1 MGFSVAEKP
10 FYQFLLSRMRTLL
23 KSGLLLVV
31 LATAAWA
38 ADTASPGMQV
48 VYDAVLRNGFT
59 IRHAHQEKLQGVT
72 RLYLSAD
79 PGSGFVDVPTEEIV
93 SLDRLE
99 VPLPPPAAAAAATR
113 EDVERLVN
121 SASQQHQVDP
131 DLIRSVIKAESGFNS
146 RAVSPK
152 GAQGLMQLMPSTA
165 GQLGVKDAFAP
176 AENVEGGT
184 RYLRDLLVLYNND
197 MAKALAAYNAGPQRV
212 AQYNGVPP
220 YRETHAYVARV
231 IKDFNRTKLA
241 SRTAAKQNARAT
253 TSPAKTEKRPRA
265 AETQPRVKPAKTTAP
280 VAN

>member
-1 MGFSVAEKP
+1 MRGFFK
-10 FYQFLLSRMRTLL
+10 Y
-23 KSGLLLVV
+23 GLLLAA
-31 LATAAWA
+31 LAVSAWA
-38 ADTASPGMQV
+38 GDITAPGMQV

-59 IRHAHQEKLQGVT
+59 IRHHHLEKLQRVT
-72 RLYLSAD
+72 RLYLDAD
-79 PGSGFVDVPTEEIV
+79 PANGFVDVPTEEIV
-93 SLDRLE
+93 SFDRVE
-99 VPLPPPAAAAAATR
+99 IPLPPPPPTAATATR
-113 EDVERLVN
+113 DEVDGFVN
-121 SASQQHQVDP
+121 SASDQHRVDP

-165 GQLGVKDAFAP
+165 NQLGVKNAFAP
-176 AENVEGGT
+176 GENIEGGT

-197 MAKALAAYNAGPQRV
+197 MAKALAAYNAGPNRV

-241 SRTAAKQNARAT
+241 AR
-253 TSPAKTEKRPRA
+253 SSPQPAKTGLAGGPGA
-265 AETQPRVKPAKTTAP
+265 ATKPNAKATAAPATTQKKAAADSKPQAKPQKATTP

>member
-1 MGFSVAEKP
+1 MISALKRGP
-10 FYQFLLSRMRTLL
+10 LLIA
-23 KSGLLLVV
+23 
-31 LATAAWA
+31 LATVAWA
-38 ADTASPGMQV
+38 ADASAPRMQV
-48 VYDAVLRNGFT
+48 VYDTVLRNGFT
-59 IRHAHQEKLQGVT
+59 IRHDHQEELQGVT

-79 PGSGFVDVPTEEIV
+79 PNAGFVDVPMEEIV
-93 SLDRLE
+93 SVERQE
-99 VPLPPPAAAAAATR
+99 VPLPSPPTAPAATR
-113 EDVERLVN
+113 EEVDRWVN
-121 SASQQHQVDP
+121 SASDAHQVDP

-165 GQLGVKDAFAP
+165 SQLGVKDALAP
-176 AENVEGGT
+176 GENVEGGT

-241 SRTAAKQNARAT
+241 K
-253 TSPAKTEKRPRA
+253 RA
-265 AETQPRVKPAKTTAP
+265 ATKKNTKATAPPVKAQQRPEALQTQPQAKPAKSTAS

>member
-1 MGFSVAEKP
+1 MLNGM
-10 FYQFLLSRMRTLL
+10 LTLF

-31 LATAAWA
+31 LAASAWA
-38 ADTASPGMQV
+38 ADAVSPGMQV
-48 VYDAVLRNGFT
+48 VYDATLRNGFT
-59 IRHAHQEKLQGVT
+59 IRHDHQEKLADVT

-79 PGSGFVDVPTEEIV
+79 PAGGFVDVPTEEIV
-93 SLDRLE
+93 SVDRLE
-99 VPLPPPAAAAAATR
+99 VPLPPPMQTATR
-113 EDVERLVN
+113 EEVDRWVN
-121 SASQQHQVDP
+121 SASDQHNVDP

-165 GQLGVKDAFAP
+165 SQLGVKDAFAP
-176 AENVEGGT
+176 SENIEGGA

-241 SRTAAKQNARAT
+241 QRATAKQNGKT
-253 TSPAKTEKRPRA
+253 TVPSAKTRNTQQAEKTKPRS
-265 AETQPRVKPAKTTAP
+265 QSGKP
-280 VAN
+280 VASVAN

>member
-1 MGFSVAEKP
+1 MTVIDGM
-10 FYQFLLSRMRTLL
+10 LTLF
-23 KSGLLLVV
+23 KSGLLLVA
-31 LATAAWA
+31 LATSAWA
-38 ADTASPGMQV
+38 ADAVSPGMQV
-48 VYDAVLRNGFT
+48 VYDATLRNGFT
-59 IRHAHQEKLQGVT
+59 IRHDHQEKLADVT

-79 PGSGFVDVPTEEIV
+79 PAGGFVDVPTEEIV
-93 SLDRLE
+93 SVDRLE
-99 VPLPPPAAAAAATR
+99 VPLPPPVRTATR
-113 EDVERLVN
+113 EEVDRWVN
-121 SASQQHQVDP
+121 SASDQHNVDP

-165 GQLGVKDAFAP
+165 SQLGVKDAFAP
-176 AENVEGGT
+176 SENIEGGA

-241 SRTAAKQNARAT
+241 QRASAKQNPRAAT
-253 TSPAKTEKRPRA
+253 TPAKTQKKA
-265 AETQPRVKPAKTTAP
+265 AEAAPQAKSQKQTTP

>member
-1 MGFSVAEKP
+1 M
-10 FYQFLLSRMRTLL
+10 TNIL
-23 KSGLLLVV
+23 KSGILLMA
-31 LATAAWA
+31 LAVAACA
-38 ADTASPGMQV
+38 GEVPSPGMQIA
-48 VYDAVLRNGFT
+48 YDAVLRNGFT
-59 IRHAHQEKLQGVT
+59 IRHDHQEKLQNVT

-79 PGSGFVDVPTEEIV
+79 PANGFVDVPTEEIV
-93 SLDRLE
+93 SFE
-99 VPLPPPAAAAAATR
+99 KVEIPVPPAAAPPAVTSSRAEVDGFVNAAS
-113 EDVERLVN
+113 D
-121 SASQQHQVDP
+121 QHSVDP

-152 GAQGLMQLMPSTA
+152 GAQGLMQLMPATA
-165 GQLGVKDAFAP
+165 SQLGVKNAFAP
-176 AENVEGGT
+176 GENINGGT

-241 SRTAAKQNARAT
+241 AKQNTKAASPAT
-253 TSPAKTEKRPRA
+253 THKKQTPAQAKTQAKSP
-265 AETQPRVKPAKTTAP
+265 KPAAP

>member
-1 MGFSVAEKP
+1 LGSAGDYKNMMK
-10 FYQFLLSRMRTLL
+10 FLKR
-23 KSGLLLVV
+23 GLLLVI

-38 ADTASPGMQV
+38 AEAAAPPMQV

-59 IRHAHQEKLQGVT
+59 IRHDHQQKLQDIT

-79 PGSGFVDVPTEEIV
+79 PASGFVEVPTEEIV
-93 SLDRLE
+93 SLERQEL
-99 VPLPPPAAAAAATR
+99 PLLPPPAPAATR
-113 EDVERLVN
+113 EDVERWVN
-121 SASQQHQVDP
+121 SASDQHQIDA
-131 DLIRSVIKAESGFNS
+131 DLIRSVIKAESGFNP

-165 GQLGVKDAFAP
+165 SQLGVKDAFAP
-176 AENVEGGT
+176 GENIEGGT
-184 RYLRDLLVLYNND
+184 RYLRDLLVLYHND

-212 AQYNGVPP
+212 EQYHGVPP

-241 SRTAAKQNARAT
+241 ARAAAKQNTQAAVSPAT
-253 TSPAKTEKRPRA
+253 TPKKQSA
-265 AETQPRVKPAKTTAP
+265 AEIKPQAKSPKPTAP

>member
-1 MGFSVAEKP
+1 MAS
-10 FYQFLLSRMRTLL
+10 FLKR
-23 KSGLLLVV
+23 GLLLVA
-31 LATAAWA
+31 LTTAAWA
-38 ADTASPGMQV
+38 ADSASPGMQV

-59 IRHAHQEKLQGVT
+59 IRHDHQEKLQGVT

-79 PGSGFVDVPTEEIV
+79 PSSGFVDVPAEEIV
-93 SLDRLE
+93 SLDRQE
-99 VPLPPPAAAAAATR
+99 VPLPPPPPPAASRA
-113 EDVERLVN
+113 EVDRLVN
-121 SASQQHQVDP
+121 SASDQHSVDP
-131 DLIRSVIKAESGFNS
+131 DLIRSVIKAESGFNA

-165 GQLGVKDAFAP
+165 SQLGVKNAFAP
-176 AENVEGGT
+176 GENIEGGT

-241 SRTAAKQNARAT
+241 ARAT
-253 TSPAKTEKRPRA
+253 AKSNTKGAVLSARTQKKQSA
-265 AETQPRVKPAKTTAP
+265 AETTPQAKSQKPTAP